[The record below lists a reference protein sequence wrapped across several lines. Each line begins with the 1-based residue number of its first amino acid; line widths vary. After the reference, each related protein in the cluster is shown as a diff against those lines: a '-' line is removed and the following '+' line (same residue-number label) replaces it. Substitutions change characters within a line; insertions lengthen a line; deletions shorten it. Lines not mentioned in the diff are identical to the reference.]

1 MKKLFVPY
9 ELALLAKE
17 KGFDETCFAAYED
30 FENKELAFR
39 TIFQSNS
46 DFKTEYSELCKYQC
60 SAPLYQQLVD
70 WLETLHGLEI
80 STKSWKKEGSKIEI
94 VWVYSIKKLGLPSTF
109 KFDKTFN
116 SKNQALN
123 TVLTESF
130 KLI

>member
-17 KGFDETCFAAYED
+17 KGFDEKCLCIYMENENNRLQNLGGTYQNSLAYKD
-30 FENKELAFR
+30 NLA
-39 TIFQSNS
+39 
-46 DFKTEYSELCKYQC
+46 
-60 SAPLYQQLVD
+60 APLYQQLVD